1 MVYYPAAIGF
11 AEALNK
17 NIDELVKKFVSKNQ
31 RDWDE
36 KTRWMPLGIL
46 RNGENP
52 NKGYAIFLGIWM
64 RCCIFTEDSNSI
76 STYYSNDRDDDKDDE
91 RG

>member
-1 MVYYPAAIGF
+1 MSSMVYYPAAIGF

-36 KTRWMPLGIL
+36 KTR
-46 RNGENP
+46 
-52 NKGYAIFLGIWM
+52 
-64 RCCIFTEDSNSI
+64 
-76 STYYSNDRDDDKDDE
+76 
-91 RG
+91 